1 MSKIKIEK
9 LSEEELKERG
19 VFKWPI
25 WEKEASNFVWYYDT
39 RERCYILEGDA
50 WVKPDSGE
58 TVEFGAGD
66 FVTFPE
72 NMKCIWNIIKDI
84 KKHYKFG

>member
-25 WEKEASNFVWYYDT
+25 WEKEASNFDWYYDSG
-39 RERCYILEGDA
+39 ERCYILEGNA
-50 WVKPDSGE
+50 LVKPDKGE
-58 TVEFGAGD
+58 IVEFGAGD

-72 NMKCIWNIIKDI
+72 GMKCIWNIIKDI